1 MAQRRRFSAHPGR
14 GFLAVALLGAGLL
27 LVGCG
32 TTSPSAGVA
41 SLGKTSSSVAG
52 GGTATTLPS
61 GASAEKY
68 FDKAL
73 KYSQCMRSHG
83 VVNFPDPTSGGGI
96 NLSSGSG
103 IDPNSPQFQAA
114 RKACRQYFPTPHLS
128 QAQIAQQEQNLL
140 EFAACMRKNGVPNYP
155 DPKFGAN
162 GGVTEGLDPN
172 LPNLPAASKACG
184 G

>member
-1 MAQRRRFSAHPGR
+1 VAGNSAHPGHSL
-14 GFLAVALLGAGLL
+14 GAVALFGAGLL
-27 LVGCG
+27 LAGCG

-41 SLGKTSSSVAG
+41 SLGKTSSSVAA

-61 GASAEKY
+61 GANAQKH
-68 FDKAL
+68 FDDAL

-83 VVNFPDPTSGGGI
+83 VANFPDPNTGGGI
-96 NLSSGSG
+96 SISSGSG
-103 IDPNSPQFQAA
+103 IDPASPQFQAA
-114 RKACRQYFPTPHLS
+114 EKACREYFPAPHLS
-128 QAQIAQQEQNLL
+128 QAQIAHEEQSLL

-172 LPNLPAASKACG
+172 LPNLPAVSRACG